1 MEITEITVYR
11 KGTGE
16 LITRI
21 FEDGEVIKEITSD
34 EYEVDIKTQEEVKQ
48 CHERDRLER

>member
-21 FEDGEVIKEITSD
+21 FEDGEAVKEITSD
-34 EYEVDIKTQEEVKQ
+34 EYAVDIKTKSPSEDEP
-48 CHERDRLER
+48 CA